1 MKQMRTFLS
10 CVLALCLV
18 LGCLPMTVWAAGTD
32 EDELPMAGGTTQ
44 EDVTTPTTAPTTE
57 PTTAPTT
64 QPPMETAPAQQEQV
78 QTGGFPLIA
87 LILVGIACA
96 AAGAAITAV
105 LITGVGKKKKPGKYE
120 GN

>member
-1 MKQMRTFLS
+1 MIHS
-10 CVLALCLV
+10 
-18 LGCLPMTVWAAGTD
+18 AAATATTATTA
-32 EDELPMAGGTTQ
+32 PTTQ
-44 EDVTTPTTAPTTE
+44 PTTE

-64 QPPMETAPAQQEQV
+64 QPPTETVPAQQEQV

-105 LITGVGKKKKPGKYE
+105 LITGVGKKKKPGKFE